1 MAVAFSKSEAHRHRH
16 FSNDR
21 IMQCLQL
28 VPRAKRRT
36 VLRNPSEL
44 ERVEALLDAMADRM
58 GKGSRATA
66 AKLIGIYD
74 RDRRDKA
81 RAKRD
86 PTFTAST
93 RTGPI
98 RAREIDA
105 LLEAAGWTL
114 REFVD
119 RKLPLL
125 RLPDNLKRLL
135 LEERLEPSKA
145 LLLGRV
151 KNREARVSLTSRVLA
166 GMTQQA
172 LSREL
177 YGTPL
182 VDTALQADLEYL
194 PKEATRTLGTRVIV
208 GSKSITIECF
218 SGHDPIPKGRGLSFQ
233 ISSHRERRIY
243 GTDDDR
249 LQDFSPFNV
258 RSIS

>member
-1 MAVAFSKSEAHRHRH
+1 MSTAV
-16 FSNDR
+16 
-21 IMQCLQL
+21 L
-28 VPRAKRRT
+28 VPRVKRRT
-36 VLRNPSEL
+36 ALRNPSEL
-44 ERVEALLDAMADRM
+44 ERVEALLDTMADRM

-86 PTFTAST
+86 STFTAST
-93 RTGPI
+93 RTGSI

-114 REFVD
+114 REVVD

-135 LEERLEPSKA
+135 REERIEPSKA

-151 KNREARVSLTSRVLA
+151 KNREARAALTARVLV
-166 GMTQQA
+166 GMTQRA

-177 YGTPL
+177 YGAPP
-182 VDTALQADLEYL
+182 VDRALQADLEYL
-194 PKEATRTLGTRVIV
+194 SKEATRTLGTRVIV
-208 GSKSITIECF
+208 SSKSITIECF
-218 SGHDPIPKGRGLSFQ
+218 SGEVVSEVL
-233 ISSHRERRIY
+233 ERL
-243 GTDDDR
+243 GV
-249 LQDFSPFNV
+249 QV
-258 RSIS
+258 